1 MYPGLSYDLCQVD
14 DSRKTAIIN
23 SKLKRPN
30 INITALQETW
40 LSSNGR
46 EQDYTFFWQGKEPEE
61 PMLHGVGFAVSNS
74 LMSYVELS
82 SQGMVRILS
91 VCLSTSSDELMD
103 KFYEE

>member
-1 MYPGLSYDLCQVD
+1 
-14 DSRKTAIIN
+14 
-23 SKLKRPN
+23 
-30 INITALQETW
+30 
-40 LSSNGR
+40 
-46 EQDYTFFWQGKEPEE
+46 
-61 PMLHGVGFAVSNS
+61 MLHGVGFAVSNS